1 VTRRWKEVS
10 AEEKATY
17 DDMAKVDKMRY
28 QREQKQFDA
37 EHGVPEARPKPKPKS
52 KKSKKSK
59 PTEESGEDDEPATT
73 NDEPH
78 QATKPRVLPM
88 PLLEL
93 GTLVPRAKH
102 SMRTESIE
110 VGDKLVWVT
119 PTPSLTPSHPPHPI
133 VPHLI
138 PLLHAL
144 PMHPTSSRTS
154 PLATNQSLRHH
165 PRHPM
170 PPGAALH
177 QVPQAFD
184 VFDENYASTL
194 DKLSLTDLP
203 NEVSADLMR
212 RPADGTANGAEVLKV
227 SEPSEFAPE
236 LKDQLHGWQLLRLK
250 SLDLPGGEAGPEGL
264 EYNLPVI
271 RRSECDVD
279 MHVCSLEQYEA
290 SKRWKIGCGSESQ
303 VSTVTP
309 PPTLAPSR
317 HPRPPRT
324 PSHPSQPLAPP
335 PDPLLTPCPLPLYPA
350 HHPSPQIPP
359 ATPCHPLPPSA
370 TPRHPSPPL
379 TTPRHSLPPPAYLF
393 TPCSPSHASLW
404 KPCHTPCQVCVRFAD
419 EDGKQEE
426 EWEGRIWDEQPHA
439 PNEYPNSTY
448 KRLRLLWCVTK
459 PSFRGCPP
467 MYSGCNPMYP
477 GT

>member
-1 VTRRWKEVS
+1 MTRRWKEVS

-133 VPHLI
+133 VPHPL

-227 SEPSEFAPE
+227 S
-236 LKDQLHGWQLLRLK
+236 
-250 SLDLPGGEAGPEGL
+250 
-264 EYNLPVI
+264 
-271 RRSECDVD
+271 
-279 MHVCSLEQYEA
+279 
-290 SKRWKIGCGSESQ
+290 
-303 VSTVTP
+303 
-309 PPTLAPSR
+309 
-317 HPRPPRT
+317 
-324 PSHPSQPLAPP
+324 
-335 PDPLLTPCPLPLYPA
+335 
-350 HHPSPQIPP
+350 
-359 ATPCHPLPPSA
+359 
-370 TPRHPSPPL
+370 
-379 TTPRHSLPPPAYLF
+379 
-393 TPCSPSHASLW
+393 
-404 KPCHTPCQVCVRFAD
+404 
-419 EDGKQEE
+419 
-426 EWEGRIWDEQPHA
+426 
-439 PNEYPNSTY
+439 
-448 KRLRLLWCVTK
+448 
-459 PSFRGCPP
+459 
-467 MYSGCNPMYP
+467 
-477 GT
+477 